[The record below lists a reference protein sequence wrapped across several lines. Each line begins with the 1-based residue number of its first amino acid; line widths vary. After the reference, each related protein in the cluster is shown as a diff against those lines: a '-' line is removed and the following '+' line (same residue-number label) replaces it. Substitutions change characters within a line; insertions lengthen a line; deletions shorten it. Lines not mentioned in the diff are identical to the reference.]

1 MPEYPEDC
9 LYTKEHEWI
18 RIEEG
23 TGVVGITEYAQ
34 HSLGDVVYVELPSVG
49 KSYEIGDAFGTVES
63 VKAVSELYMPM
74 SGEVI
79 EVNEYLTESPELVN
93 QDPYG
98 DGWMIKVALARL
110 DEKEDLLSASDYE
123 EYVKEVSE
131 E

>member
-9 LYTKEHEWI
+9 LYTKDHEWI

-49 KSYEIGDAFGTVES
+49 KSFEIGDVFGTVES
-63 VKAVSELYMPM
+63 VKAVSELFMPM
-74 SGEVI
+74 SGEVT
-79 EVNEYLTESPELVN
+79 EVNEDLSASPELVN
-93 QDPYG
+93 QDPHG
-98 DGWMIKVALARL
+98 DGWMIKVALTHL
-110 DEKEDLLSASDYE
+110 DEKEDLLPAADYE
-123 EYVKEVSE
+123 EYVKHLSE